1 MITFLLSPFISN
13 SCKKQSDSDELTHK
27 PDLNNGDFSAQPQ
40 PRQNMSEKYEL
51 EVGVDV
57 AKSELC
63 ASIGTRITSFA
74 NNPAGIKALFAAI
87 KKASGNARITC
98 EATGSYQDLL
108 VRSCLEKGFPI
119 SQCDAR
125 QIKHYIMSFGQ
136 RAKTDPID
144 AGYIAAFA
152 KDRSPA
158 TLGKEWVRQL
168 DMRELKRR
176 QDFLVKQCAQCK
188 TSLDSYQ
195 DASIK
200 AEIRREIKAKEKVIA
215 SYQLKLVKLVDAD
228 PVLKKKRELMM
239 SVVGIGER
247 TSLALLMLLPELGTT
262 NRRNI
267 CSLAGVA
274 PMHKSSGLM
283 DAPRTVT
290 GGGRK
295 KVRTALYMASVSA
308 IRHNPHIREFYLGLK
323 SRGKKGKAIVMAVAR
338 KLLIHLN
345 GLLEKQAAQ

>member
-1 MITFLLSPFISN
+1 
-13 SCKKQSDSDELTHK
+13 
-27 PDLNNGDFSAQPQ
+27 
-40 PRQNMSEKYEL
+40 MSEKYEF

-63 ASIGTRITSFA
+63 ASIGTKITSFT
-74 NNPAGIKALFAAI
+74 NTPAGIKSLFAAI
-87 KKASGNARITC
+87 KKAHGKAKGRITC

-119 SQCDAR
+119 SQCDAS
-125 QIKHYIMSFGQ
+125 QIKHYIKSFGQ

-144 AGYIAAFA
+144 ARYIANFA
-152 KDRSPA
+152 KDRSPV
-158 TLGKEWVRQL
+158 TLGKEWIRQL

-176 QDFLVKQCAQCK
+176 QDFLIKQCGQSK

-200 AEIRREIKAKEKVIA
+200 AEIRREIKAKEKAIA
-215 SYQLKLVKLVDAD
+215 SYELKLSELVDAD
-228 PVLKKKRELMM
+228 LVLKGKRELMM
-239 SVVGIGER
+239 SVVGVGER
-247 TSLALLMLLPELGTT
+247 TSLALLLLLPELGTT
-262 NRRNI
+262 NRMRI

-274 PMHKSSGLM
+274 PMHKTSGLM

-295 KVRTALYMASVSA
+295 KVRTALYMASLSA
-308 IRHNPHIREFYLGLK
+308 MRHNPHIRAFYLGLK
-323 SRGKKGKAIVMAVAR
+323 KRGKKGKSIVIAVAR

-345 GLLEKQAAQ
+345 GLLEKDAARAAV